1 MNARGERMT
10 GEWFDIPDPDTG
22 EVGLRFACTMCGNC
36 CSGPPGYV
44 LVSDAECDAL
54 AVRLGVGRAAFID
67 RYTEMTSHGRS
78 LVEREG
84 LRGFDCVFLDRERV
98 PGRAVCG
105 VYEDRPAQ
113 CRSWPFWPQ
122 LLRSRDDW
130 IRARGTCPG
139 IDTGRLHAPQ
149 QVRVIRDRHPR

>member
-54 AVRLGVGRAAFID
+54 AVRMGVGRAAFID

-84 LRGFDCVFLDRERV
+84 PRGFDCIFLDRERV

-113 CRSWPFWPQ
+113 CRSWPFWPE

-130 IRARGTCPG
+130 IRARRTCPG

-149 QVRVIRDRHPR
+149 QVRVIRDRHAR